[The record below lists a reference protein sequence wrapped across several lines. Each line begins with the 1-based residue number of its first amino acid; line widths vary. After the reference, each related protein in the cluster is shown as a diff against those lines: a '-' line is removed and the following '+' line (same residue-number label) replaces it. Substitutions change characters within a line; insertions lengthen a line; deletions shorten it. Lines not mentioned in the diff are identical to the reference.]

1 MLKLLQV
8 KGLQI
13 CDGKDLM
20 SHRIKNYVW
29 LVTLPFSGFFL
40 DSINCRFLPI
50 WRNIF
55 FSVYKKLHLLQN
67 LPQTGCSYV
76 TIFMFSVSAMS
87 IWSRATDVNG
97 ISLDLS
103 IRVNVSTGLE
113 KILSVLIIVTA
124 GTITSQRAT
133 DNHCLLEMTEEN
145 YLGVEICTAFWQP

>member
-1 MLKLLQV
+1 MMGKTWWATELRTMY
-8 KGLQI
+8 GL
-13 CDGKDLM
+13 
-20 SHRIKNYVW
+20 SHYHS
-29 LVTLPFSGFFL
+29 LGFSSTALTADFFQ
-40 DSINCRFLPI
+40 SEETF
-50 WRNIF
+50 F